1 MKNVLC
7 FLSIMFAALIA
18 QAQTCEL
25 RNTSTQTVSVRIMAY
40 RGSTTYVTNVIS
52 LPASTTIG
60 PSTVAS
66 ASWPWTGATPPA
78 GAYVIGFH
86 VEVPSCSDV
95 FDLDNANNNHI
106 SCPGP
111 SQIES
116 SFENIGGLGVML
128 RVN

>member
-1 MKNVLC
+1 MKNLLC
-7 FLSIMFAALIA
+7 FLSIMLAATMLK
-18 QAQTCEL
+18 AQTCEL
-25 RNTSTQTVSVRIMAY
+25 RNTSTKNVSVRIMAY

-52 LPASTTIG
+52 LPALTTIG
-60 PSTVAS
+60 PSAISST
-66 ASWPWTGATPPA
+66 SWPWSGATPPA
-78 GAYVIGFH
+78 GAYIIGFH
-86 VEVPSCSDV
+86 VEVPACNET

-116 SFENIGGLGVML
+116 SFEDLGGLNVML